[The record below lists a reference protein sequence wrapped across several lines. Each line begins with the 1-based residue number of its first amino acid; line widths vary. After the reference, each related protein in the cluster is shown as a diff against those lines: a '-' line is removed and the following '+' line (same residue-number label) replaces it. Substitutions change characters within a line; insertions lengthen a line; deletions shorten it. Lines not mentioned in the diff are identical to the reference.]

1 MIIKDY
7 IRMVEELRDKLNQ
20 FQEAM
25 SQIEDQF
32 NGENYPYAFLL
43 SESIKIENKIKELEN
58 KEIKVI

>member
-7 IRMVEELRDKLNQ
+7 IRMVEELTNKLNQ
-20 FQEAM
+20 FQEVM

-32 NGENYPYAFLL
+32 NGENYPYTFLL

-58 KEIKVI
+58 KEIN